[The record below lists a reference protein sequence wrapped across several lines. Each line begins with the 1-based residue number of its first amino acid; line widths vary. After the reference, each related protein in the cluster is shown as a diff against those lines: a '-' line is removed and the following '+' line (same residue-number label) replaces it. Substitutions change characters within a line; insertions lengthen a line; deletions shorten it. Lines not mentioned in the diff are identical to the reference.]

1 MTVSSVDQ
9 TFPKWPQFSEDEI
22 AAVASVLHSGQVN
35 YWTGQEGR
43 SFEREYAEALGRDRA
58 IALMNGT
65 VALELSLRMLG
76 IGPGDEVV
84 VTPRSFIASASCVA
98 LLGARPVFADID
110 PVSGNLTAQTIERAL
125 TPRTRAVLLVHLAG
139 WPCEMDDILALAEQR
154 RLIVIEDCAQ
164 AHGATYKGKEIG
176 SFGYAAAFSFC
187 QDKIITTGGE
197 GGLLATDD
205 EEMWSRAWAFKDHGK
220 SFDAVYKPNHPPG
233 FRWLHESIG
242 TNWRMTE
249 AQAAI
254 GRLQL
259 RKLPEWSAKRRAN
272 AALLAQSLS
281 DAPALRIPQPPEH
294 VRHAYYRFYAHL
306 ELDRLKSGWDRDRIV
321 AEVNELGVPCFSG
334 SCCEIYREKAF
345 ERNDLV
351 PEQPLPVAGQ
361 FALNSIA
368 LLVHPT
374 LEAHHIE
381 RMSAALRTVLR
392 QAVR

>member
-281 DAPALRIPQPPEH
+281 DAPALRIPQPPGH

-345 ERNDLV
+345 ERYDLV
-351 PEQPLPVAGQ
+351 PEQPLPVASQ

>member
-345 ERNDLV
+345 ERYDLV
-351 PEQPLPVAGQ
+351 PEQPLPVASQ

>member
-125 TPRTRAVLLVHLAG
+125 TPRTRAVVLVHLAG
-139 WPCEMDDILALAEQR
+139 WPCEMDDILALAEER
-154 RLIVIEDCAQ
+154 RLMVIEDCAQ

-345 ERNDLV
+345 ERYDLV
-351 PEQPLPVAGQ
+351 PEQPLPVASQ

>member
-125 TPRTRAVLLVHLAG
+125 TPRTRAVVLVHLAG
-139 WPCEMDDILALAEQR
+139 WPCEMDDILALAEER
-154 RLIVIEDCAQ
+154 RLMVIEDCAQ

>member
-125 TPRTRAVLLVHLAG
+125 TPRTRAVVLVHLAG

-281 DAPALRIPQPPEH
+281 DAPALRIPQPPGH

-345 ERNDLV
+345 ERYDLV
-351 PEQPLPVAGQ
+351 PEQPLPVASQ

>member
-125 TPRTRAVLLVHLAG
+125 TPRTRAVVLVHLAG
-139 WPCEMDDILALAEQR
+139 WPCEMDDILALAEER
-154 RLIVIEDCAQ
+154 RLMVIEDCAQ

-281 DAPALRIPQPPEH
+281 DAPALRIPQPPGH

-345 ERNDLV
+345 ERYDLV
-351 PEQPLPVAGQ
+351 PEQPLPVASQ